1 VAIAKTNRINYTTM
15 EDVPEGEQVLAGMLS
30 LNGHYIIILFDS
42 GATHNFIGKACT
54 KNCQLTV
61 THLSTPYMIS
71 TPGGKMVTQYLA
83 KNTPLHFAGKVYK
96 TGLIILDG
104 QGIDV
109 ILGIDWMK
117 EFKALLNIAART
129 IHLESPAHGSVVLQ
143 LPSPI
148 VTAST
153 LHHVI
158 APCLENIP
166 IACEFSDV
174 FLEDLPGMPP
184 DRDAE
189 FNIEL

>member
-1 VAIAKTNRINYTTM
+1 
-15 EDVPEGEQVLAGMLS
+15 
-30 LNGHYIIILFDS
+30 
-42 GATHNFIGKACT
+42 
-54 KNCQLTV
+54 
-61 THLSTPYMIS
+61 
-71 TPGGKMVTQYLA
+71 
-83 KNTPLHFAGKVYK
+83 
-96 TGLIILDG
+96 
-104 QGIDV
+104 
-109 ILGIDWMK
+109 MK

-129 IHLESPAHGSVVLQ
+129 MHLESPAHGSIVLQ
-143 LPSPI
+143 LPSPT